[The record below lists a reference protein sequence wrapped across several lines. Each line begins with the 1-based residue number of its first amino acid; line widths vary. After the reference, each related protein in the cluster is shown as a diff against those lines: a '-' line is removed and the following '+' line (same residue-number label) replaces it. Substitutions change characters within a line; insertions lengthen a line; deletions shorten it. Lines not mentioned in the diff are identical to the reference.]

1 MLTVFAFVHKSSH
14 RGVSLSSLP
23 PSVYLTAAFVVVVL
37 VVLVVVCGGLLPLS
51 SIAVSRRRK
60 KTPDPNRKSDCAAI
74 LENKYEGDPQFWVLV
89 ANLHFFAHLSRIH
102 AQT

>member
-1 MLTVFAFVHKSSH
+1 MLTVFAFVHKSGH
-14 RGVSLSSLP
+14 RGVSLSSLS
-23 PSVYLTAAFVVVVL
+23 PSVYLTAAAFVVVL
-37 VVLVVVCGGLLPLS
+37 VLVVVCGGLLPLS

-74 LENKYEGDPQFWVLV
+74 LENKYEGDPQFWVHV
-89 ANLHFFAHLSRIH
+89 ANLHFFAHLARIH